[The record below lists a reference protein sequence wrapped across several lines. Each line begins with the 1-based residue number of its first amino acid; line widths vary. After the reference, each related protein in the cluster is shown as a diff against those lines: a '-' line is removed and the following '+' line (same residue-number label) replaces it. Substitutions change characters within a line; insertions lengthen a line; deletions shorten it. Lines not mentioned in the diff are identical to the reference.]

1 MSQLSSQLTP
11 SSLLANSEWVK
22 NVFKCFMET
31 RSNEEEI
38 VYMSQEQIEQSENL
52 SKILRNRLTC
62 HIFNR
67 IEDKMKHNHWSLNWA
82 FKNLSHIA
90 TIMVILKQVKQDIQC
105 LDENTTLL
113 DTPSRFKWVECYKN
127 SNIMNYIGAY
137 L

>member
-1 MSQLSSQLTP
+1 MLDEKEDNELIDLDDIINKKNRRTDLFTILNIDNAQDELASSRLTP

-38 VYMSQEQIEQSENL
+38 VYVSQEKIEQSENL

-67 IEDKMKHNHWSLNWA
+67 
-82 FKNLSHIA
+82 
-90 TIMVILKQVKQDIQC
+90 T
-105 LDENTTLL
+105 
-113 DTPSRFKWVECYKN
+113 
-127 SNIMNYIGAY
+127 
-137 L
+137 